1 VDGTESD
8 FMQRPILRLVAQ
20 GNAWVAVFFILLG
33 YVNSLKCIQQSRA
46 GQTDAALSVLAS
58 SAFKRTGRVIFP
70 AAAVTML
77 TWLACQLGAFQLSR
91 GSDAYWLR
99 TTSPEPS
106 PTWISALHDLGR
118 ELIATWFWFSNRYD
132 QPQWALMFLLKG
144 SLFVFMVLLI
154 TVRTT
159 PRFRIFAE
167 LVLYVWSWSIGDF
180 LVGTNVFAGMV
191 LAELTMCDFPRVE
204 IAIVKCIPFVSSAF
218 GLLLMSFPNEYYDWA
233 PWSRKLHELGS
244 FVFPSGVEFGRA
256 WPGIGAQ
263 ILCYSVCFSASLRQA
278 MSRKFLLWL
287 GGASYS
293 LYLLHGPLMRSVL
306 AWLVFGPMMVVGERV
321 SGEDG
326 NYTAEGSGGY
336 VALPGWPFFVLVLPV
351 FWAFLVLTVHL
362 WNSKVEP
369 KFAVAT
375 KWLEELA
382 LGERR
387 TGSDSNVLLPTH
399 RSQAN

>member
-1 VDGTESD
+1 
-8 FMQRPILRLVAQ
+8 MQRPILRLVAQ

-46 GQTDAALSVLAS
+46 GQTDAALSALAS
-58 SAFKRTGRVIFP
+58 SAFRRTGRLVFP
-70 AAAVTML
+70 AATVTML
-77 TWLACQLGAFQLSR
+77 TWLACQFGAFQLSR
-91 GSDAYWLR
+91 DSDAYWLR

-106 PTWISALHDLGR
+106 STWVSAIHDLGR

-144 SLFVFMVLLI
+144 SLFVFLVLLI

-167 LVLYVWSWSIGDF
+167 LVLYAWSWSIGDF
-180 LVGTNVFAGMV
+180 LVGTNVFAGMI
-191 LAELTMCDFPRVE
+191 LAELTMCDLPRVDM
-204 IAIVKCIPFVSSAF
+204 AIVKCLPFLSSAF

-233 PWSRKLHELGS
+233 LWSHKLHELGS

-256 WPGIGAQ
+256 WPGVGAQ

-278 MSRKFLLWL
+278 MSQKFLLWL

-306 AWLVFGPMMVVGERV
+306 AWLIFGPMMMAGEWV
-321 SGEDG
+321 SKGKE
-326 NYTAEGSGGY
+326 NYTAEGSSGY
-336 VALPGWPFFVLVLPV
+336 IELPSWPVFVLALPV
-351 FWAFLVLTVHL
+351 FWAFLLLIVHL
-362 WNSKVEP
+362 WSLKVEP

-375 KWLEELA
+375 KWFEELA
-382 LGERR
+382 LGKRR
-387 TGSDSNVLLPTH
+387 MGLASSTLLPTH
-399 RSQAN
+399 HCQANLKF